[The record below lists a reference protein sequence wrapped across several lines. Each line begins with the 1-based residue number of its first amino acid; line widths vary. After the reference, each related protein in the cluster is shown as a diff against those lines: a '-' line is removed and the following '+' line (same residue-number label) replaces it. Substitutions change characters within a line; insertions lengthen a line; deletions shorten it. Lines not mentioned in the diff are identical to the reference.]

1 MPAPEKVARVAELRE
16 KLARAQVVILADY
29 RGMKVSDLQQLRSQL
44 RPAGS
49 EFMVVKN
56 TLLRL
61 AAGEQVAAL
70 EGLLQGP
77 TAAAFC
83 YDDIAGPARVLSEF
97 ARTSRVFR
105 LKGGILDGRMLS
117 PAEVSQLATIPP
129 RAQLLAQ
136 VVGGVQAPIAHL
148 VGLLQ
153 AGVSNLLLLIQA
165 RAEQLQ
171 QGQAGQAAPAP
182 A

>member
-1 MPAPEKVARVAELRE
+1 MPTPEKVATVAELRE
-16 KLARAQVVILADY
+16 KLARAQVVVLADY
-29 RGMKVSDLQQLRSQL
+29 RGMKVPDLQQLRNQL
-44 RPAGS
+44 RPTGS

-61 AAGEQVAAL
+61 AAGEQGQAL
-70 EGLLQGP
+70 AELLQGP

-83 YDDIAGPARVLSEF
+83 YDDIAGAARVLNDL

-105 LKGGILDGRMLS
+105 IKGGILDGRVLS
-117 PAEVSQLATIPP
+117 PAEVAQLATIPP
-129 RAQLLAQ
+129 RPQLLAQ
-136 VVGGVQAPIAHL
+136 VVGGVQAPIANL
-148 VGLLQ
+148 LGLLQ

-171 QGQAGQAAPAP
+171 HGQAGQPAAAPA
-182 A
+182 